1 MAMKLTANDLQ
12 RAATRAES
20 MRNRLTN
27 LKKRTEKVAERAVHT
42 VEVGTSA
49 FAFGLLQG
57 KTGGLEFVGVPA
69 ELIAGAGLHIAGFL
83 GLGGKMSSHLHGFG
97 DGALASYLTTMGRG
111 VGLQWAAKAA
121 TTPTPGKDKGTG
133 ILENRDSLRSIGR
146 GAASLHDAEIAQA
159 VAAAVED

>member
-1 MAMKLTANDLQ
+1 MAMKLTTNDLK

-57 KTGGLEFVGVPA
+57 KTGGVEVVGVPA
-69 ELIAGAGLHIAGFL
+69 ELLAGAGLHLAGFL

-111 VGLQWAAKAA
+111 VGVQWAAKAA
-121 TTPTPGKDKGTG
+121 ATPKGAGTG
-133 ILENRDSLRSIGR
+133 ILENRESMKGIGR
-146 GAASLHDAEIAQA
+146 GAASLHDVEIAR
-159 VAAAVED
+159 AVESAVEG